1 MDPSSF
7 LCGIYDN
14 FTEPP
19 PKLPPYETWYFSI
32 EQTQLSPFNSEQKQA
47 LSLPSFI
54 DEEKYQLLLV
64 KKGIIDQMEPEAV
77 EIARSATNP
86 FIFESGYF
94 EKIESLQLANLD
106 AVHHVLPNLF
116 TFLNKTS
123 PEPLSFIEI
132 GGSPDNFLPYLQY
145 RYPNA
150 HGFGWNKDEYYGYD
164 DRVQFPGTLFHASDE
179 MNDQTFRSLVTK
191 EFPIG
196 VDLFLGHQ
204 KKQPEDP
211 DSFQSL
217 VSQVIMALE
226 TTKVEGSLVLKIF
239 DSFSSQM
246 AQLIYLIAQCFHQI
260 ILFKP
265 ITSAPDSPEQFLIG
279 KGKKRNLE
287 IYRDLLD
294 QIKGDQTLPFL
305 FREEM
310 DPAFIH
316 WLNESN
322 NRIIDYRLE
331 AMDNIIAY
339 SEGQQIR
346 VPYYEMRKFYL
357 IWNLPTIR

>member
-1 MDPSSF
+1 
-7 LCGIYDN
+7 
-14 FTEPP
+14 
-19 PKLPPYETWYFSI
+19 
-32 EQTQLSPFNSEQKQA
+32 
-47 LSLPSFI
+47 
-54 DEEKYQLLLV
+54 
-64 KKGIIDQMEPEAV
+64 
-77 EIARSATNP
+77 
-86 FIFESGYF
+86 
-94 EKIESLQLANLD
+94 
-106 AVHHVLPNLF
+106 
-116 TFLNKTS
+116 
-123 PEPLSFIEI
+123 
-132 GGSPDNFLPYLQY
+132 
-145 RYPNA
+145 
-150 HGFGWNKDEYYGYD
+150 
-164 DRVQFPGTLFHASDE
+164 
-179 MNDQTFRSLVTK
+179 
-191 EFPIG
+191 
-196 VDLFLGHQ
+196 
-204 KKQPEDP
+204 
-211 DSFQSL
+211 
-217 VSQVIMALE
+217 
-226 TTKVEGSLVLKIF
+226 
-239 DSFSSQM
+239 M